1 MADIL
6 SKPLTT
12 KESMDLMKKLAKSNK
27 VRLTNKHFKPG
38 AIISFGYNA
47 KNQLD
52 TFDKTPLAFILMR
65 GKTHTLAINFH
76 WAPIPMRVVLAKA
89 IIMANKNNIK
99 NKLPLVFDYKKL
111 KPLLRKIG
119 FAPVIRLYI
128 NKRITAGGVIIPDEH
143 ILNAARLKTETF
155 TQGRVDAETLYK
167 IALRKNKKY
176 RQERK
181 RRQ

>member
-89 IIMANKNNIK
+89 IIMANF
-99 NKLPLVFDYKKL
+99 LDYSS
-111 KPLLRKIG
+111 
-119 FAPVIRLYI
+119 FSMDRLENDLELMSEEFNLIVMAVDYDMA
-128 NKRITAGGVIIPDEH
+128 KD
-143 ILNAARLKTETF
+143 LNE
-155 TQGRVDAETLYK
+155 VE
-167 IALRKNKKY
+167 
-176 RQERK
+176 
-181 RRQ
+181 